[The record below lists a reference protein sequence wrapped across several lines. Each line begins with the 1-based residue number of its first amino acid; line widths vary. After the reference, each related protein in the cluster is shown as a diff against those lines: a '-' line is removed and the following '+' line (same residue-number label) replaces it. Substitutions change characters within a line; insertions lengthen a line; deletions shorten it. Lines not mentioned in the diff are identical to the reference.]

1 MSPYCCAAC
10 WSASFQRAAGRAPH
24 EHIRFAGRWRGHG
37 CAHSTYR
44 PASQRAADA
53 RGAELDGNLSKLQS
67 TYGACLNTN
76 LELAGVAREAVDRFE
91 KVESLSRR
99 EPFTK
104 LAKIRAQNIA
114 DETRTAIS
122 RLALKPPPT
131 PDR

>member
-1 MSPYCCAAC
+1 MHLAAAAATDRQKEASRAD
-10 WSASFQRAAGRAPH
+10 SAARELETVRESLAGVQRQLQERTVAL
-24 EHIRFAGRWRGHG
+24 
-37 CAHSTYR
+37 
-44 PASQRAADA
+44 RAADA

-76 LELAGVAREAVDRFE
+76 LELAGIAREAVDRFE